1 MTQGNR
7 MAVVAQRFGAVRTG
21 AVGLAL
27 VLAGA
32 CGGGATTATAR
43 GGGEAAGGAR
53 GGARDAAQ
61 AMGLG
66 WLAGSW
72 RTGDGRAAERW
83 QAVGDVLV
91 GIGFG
96 NDGSVTRSFEVMVVH
111 VDGDQLVFT
120 ARPNGRSA
128 VAFPQETR
136 GDRSVTFANPAHD
149 DPKRVAYAMDDGML
163 VAATEGPSG
172 RQEWRL
178 ERSEGAAAPEIA
190 RAAEGRGDRAVEASG
205 ASGPGDLGF
214 SIGQDERGRSR
225 VTIWRRDPAGGAWRV
240 VFDLLLTG

>member
-1 MTQGNR
+1 MTQDER
-7 MAVVAQRFGAVRTG
+7 LAVVADGLGAVRTG
-21 AVGLAL
+21 AMGIALLLA
-27 VLAGA
+27 AG
-32 CGGGATTATAR
+32 CGGGAAAAPA
-43 GGGEAAGGAR
+43 GGGSEAAGGAR
-53 GGARDAAQ
+53 SAARDAARS
-61 AMGLG
+61 MGLA

-111 VDGDQLVFT
+111 VGGERLVFT

-128 VAFPQETR
+128 VAFPQEAR
-136 GDRSVTFANPAHD
+136 GERSITFGNPAHD
-149 DPKRVAYAMDDGML
+149 DPKRVEYKLVDGVL

-178 ERSEGAAAPEIA
+178 ERSDGAAAPEIE

-205 ASGPGDLGF
+205 ASAPGDLGF
-214 SIGQDERGRSR
+214 SIGPDERGRSR
-225 VTIWRRDPAGGAWRV
+225 VTIWRRDPAGGAWRA

>member
-1 MTQGNR
+1 MIQGKR
-7 MAVVAQRFGAVRTG
+7 TAVVAHRLGAVRIG
-21 AVGLAL
+21 VGGLAL
-27 VLAGA
+27 VLASA
-32 CGGGATTATAR
+32 CGGGATGAPGR

-53 GGARDAAQ
+53 GGARDAAR

-111 VDGDQLVFT
+111 VDGERLVFT
-120 ARPNGRSA
+120 ARPNGRTA
-128 VAFPQETR
+128 VAFPQEAR

-149 DPKRVAYAMDDGML
+149 DPKRVGYAMDEGVL

-178 ERSEGAAAPEIA
+178 ERSEGAAAPDIA
-190 RAAEGRGDRAVEASG
+190 QAAEGRGDRTVEVSG

-225 VTIWRRDPAGGAWRV
+225 VTIWRRDPAGGAWRA